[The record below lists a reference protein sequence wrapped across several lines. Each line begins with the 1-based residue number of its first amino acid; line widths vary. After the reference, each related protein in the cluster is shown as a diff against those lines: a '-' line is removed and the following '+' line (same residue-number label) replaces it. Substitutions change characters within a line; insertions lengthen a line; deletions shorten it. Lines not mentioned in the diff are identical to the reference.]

1 VRAEITKR
9 LVEDGFDAIAVEG
22 DWPDAYRV
30 NRFVRGEDDDDP
42 LAGFR
47 RFPAWMWRNTVVREF
62 VHWLRGRGAGFYG
75 LDLYSLHASI
85 EEVLR
90 YLEETDPVAARR
102 ARERYSCFDHFGA
115 DAQQYGY
122 ATAVAGLESCEPAV
136 VEQLVEM
143 QRLAALDGHLD
154 PDRHFYAEMN
164 ARLVMDA
171 EEYYRRMFRGR
182 AESWNLRDTH
192 MFETLAALAAHLGP
206 RSRIAVWAH
215 NSHLG
220 DARATELGAHGELN
234 LGQFVRERWGGESL
248 LVGFTTYTGTV
259 TAAHDWG
266 GAAQRMRVRPALPQ
280 SYEAR
285 FHARGGDF
293 VVEPRDEPELL
304 ERAIGVIYR
313 PSTERLS
320 HYFRARLPDQFDV
333 VIHLDET
340 TALEPLERTSEWD
353 AGEPPETYPF
363 AV

>member
-1 VRAEITKR
+1 
-9 LVEDGFDAIAVEG
+9 
-22 DWPDAYRV
+22 
-30 NRFVRGEDDDDP
+30 
-42 LAGFR
+42 
-47 RFPAWMWRNTVVREF
+47 
-62 VHWLRGRGAGFYG
+62 
-75 LDLYSLHASI
+75 
-85 EEVLR
+85 
-90 YLEETDPVAARR
+90 
-102 ARERYSCFDHFGA
+102 
-115 DAQQYGY
+115 
-122 ATAVAGLESCEPAV
+122 
-136 VEQLVEM
+136 M

-192 MFETLAALAAHLGP
+192 MFETLEALAGHLGP

-220 DARATELGAHGELN
+220 DARATELGTHGELN
-234 LGQFVRERWGGESL
+234 LGQLVRERLGGESL
-248 LVGFTTYTGTV
+248 LVGFTTYAGTV

-285 FHARGGDF
+285 FHERGGD
-293 VVEPRDEPELL
+293 VVLEPHDEPELL

-313 PSTERLS
+313 PRTERLS
-320 HYFRARLPDQFDV
+320 HYFRARLPEQFDV